1 MASSALRSPDAQY
14 LAAVERKE
22 ELARLRAQVQKRKSM
37 LVFGPEGVGKTR
49 LLLAFVQDQPFTLY
63 VPHIRSPRDL
73 MMALIQDL
81 RRLDKSDLRLPA
93 DANSLSTSSL
103 KGIVQR
109 ALVGFPF
116 VLVLDHLA
124 GPSRVVTGIIK
135 EFSDYGQRPIFFAAR
150 TPHMEDIGNL
160 QPMCA
165 DRSERS
171 EVRNFLPAVALEFAK
186 REAERTGLWASNL
199 ELALHSLVE
208 WSEGNPGSILQ
219 MLKMA
224 DLPRY
229 RMGDQIKAHVL
240 YLDYRM
246 GWRSPWRV

>member
-1 MASSALRSPDAQY
+1 MASSALPSPDAQY
-14 LAAVERKE
+14 LAAVDRTE
-22 ELARLRAQVQKRKSM
+22 ELARLRAQAQKRKSM

-49 LLLAFVQDQPFTLY
+49 LLLTFVQNQPFALY
-63 VPHIRSPRDL
+63 VSPIRSPRDL

-81 RRLDKSDLRLPA
+81 RRLDKRELRLPSN
-93 DANSLSTSSL
+93 ANSLSTSSL

-109 ALVGFPF
+109 ALAEFP
-116 VLVLDHLA
+116 VMLVLDHLA

-135 EFSDYGQRPIFFAAR
+135 EFSDYGRRPIYIAAR
-150 TPHMEDIGNL
+150 TPHMEDIGTL

-165 DRSERS
+165 DRSERL
-171 EVRNFLPAVALEFAK
+171 EIRNFGPAVALEFAK
-186 REAERTGLWASNL
+186 REAERTGLRASNL
-199 ELALHSLVE
+199 DSALHSLVE

-240 YLDYRM
+240 YLDFRM
-246 GWRSPWRV
+246 GRR

>member
-1 MASSALRSPDAQY
+1 
-14 LAAVERKE
+14 
-22 ELARLRAQVQKRKSM
+22 
-37 LVFGPEGVGKTR
+37 
-49 LLLAFVQDQPFTLY
+49 LLLTFVQNQPFALY
-63 VPHIRSPRDL
+63 VSPIRSPRDL

-81 RRLDKSDLRLPA
+81 RRLDKRELRLPSN
-93 DANSLSTSSL
+93 ANSLSTSSL

-109 ALVGFPF
+109 ALAEFP
-116 VLVLDHLA
+116 VMLVLDHLA

-135 EFSDYGQRPIFFAAR
+135 EFSDYGRRPIYFAAR
-150 TPHMEDIGNL
+150 TPHMEDIGTL

-165 DRSERS
+165 DRSERL
-171 EVRNFLPAVALEFAK
+171 EIRNFGPAVALEFAK
-186 REAERTGLWASNL
+186 REAERTGLRASNL
-199 ELALHSLVE
+199 DSALHSLVE

-240 YLDYRM
+240 YLDFRM
-246 GWRSPWRV
+246 GRR

>member
-1 MASSALRSPDAQY
+1 MASTALQSPDAHY
-14 LAAVERKE
+14 LAVVDRTE
-22 ELARLRAQVQKRKSM
+22 ELARLRAQAQKRKSM

-49 LLLAFVQDQPFTLY
+49 LLLAFVQNQPFALY
-63 VPHIRSPRDL
+63 VPQTRSPRDF
-73 MMALIQDL
+73 MMALVQDL
-81 RRLDKSDLRLPA
+81 RRLDERDLHLPP
-93 DANSLSTSSL
+93 DANSLSTSAL

-109 ALVGFPF
+109 ALVRFPF

-135 EFSDYGQRPIFFAAR
+135 EFSDYCQRPIILAAR

-165 DRSERS
+165 DRSERA
-171 EVRNFLPAVALEFAK
+171 EIRNFTPAVALEFAK
-186 REAERTGLWASNL
+186 REAERISLWASNL
-199 ELALHSLVE
+199 ESAMHSLVE
-208 WSEGNPGSILQ
+208 WSEGNPGAILQ

-224 DLPRY
+224 DFPRY

-246 GWRSPWRV
+246 GRR

>member
-1 MASSALRSPDAQY
+1 MASSALPSPDAQY
-14 LAAVERKE
+14 LAAVDRTE
-22 ELARLRAQVQKRKSM
+22 ELARLRAQAQKRKSM

-49 LLLAFVQDQPFTLY
+49 LLLTFVQNQPFALY
-63 VPHIRSPRDL
+63 VSPIRSPRDL

-81 RRLDKSDLRLPA
+81 RRLDKRELRLPSN
-93 DANSLSTSSL
+93 ANSLSTSSL

-109 ALVGFPF
+109 ALAEFP
-116 VLVLDHLA
+116 VMLVLDHLA

-135 EFSDYGQRPIFFAAR
+135 EFSDYGRRPIYFAAR
-150 TPHMEDIGNL
+150 TPHMEDIGTL

-165 DRSERS
+165 DRSERL
-171 EVRNFLPAVALEFAK
+171 EIRNFGPAVALEFAK
-186 REAERTGLWASNL
+186 REAERTGLRASNL
-199 ELALHSLVE
+199 DSALHSLVE

-240 YLDYRM
+240 YLDFRM
-246 GWRSPWRV
+246 GRR

>member
-1 MASSALRSPDAQY
+1 
-14 LAAVERKE
+14 
-22 ELARLRAQVQKRKSM
+22 
-37 LVFGPEGVGKTR
+37 
-49 LLLAFVQDQPFTLY
+49 
-63 VPHIRSPRDL
+63 

-81 RRLDKSDLRLPA
+81 RRLDKRELRLPSN
-93 DANSLSTSSL
+93 ANSLSTSSL

-109 ALVGFPF
+109 ALAEFP
-116 VLVLDHLA
+116 VMLVLDHLA

-135 EFSDYGQRPIFFAAR
+135 EFSDYGRRPIYFAAR
-150 TPHMEDIGNL
+150 TPHMEDIGTL

-165 DRSERS
+165 DRSERL
-171 EVRNFLPAVALEFAK
+171 EIRNFGPAVALEFAK
-186 REAERTGLWASNL
+186 REAERTGLRASNL
-199 ELALHSLVE
+199 DSALHSLVE

-240 YLDYRM
+240 YLDFRM
-246 GWRSPWRV
+246 GRR

>member
-1 MASSALRSPDAQY
+1 
-14 LAAVERKE
+14 
-22 ELARLRAQVQKRKSM
+22 M

-49 LLLAFVQDQPFTLY
+49 LLLTFVQNQPFALY
-63 VPHIRSPRDL
+63 VSPIRSPRDL

-81 RRLDKSDLRLPA
+81 RRLDKRELRLPSN
-93 DANSLSTSSL
+93 ANSLSTSSL

-109 ALVGFPF
+109 ALAEFP
-116 VLVLDHLA
+116 VMLVLDHLA

-135 EFSDYGQRPIFFAAR
+135 EFSDYGRRPIYIAAR
-150 TPHMEDIGNL
+150 TPHMEDIGTL

-165 DRSERS
+165 DRSERL
-171 EVRNFLPAVALEFAK
+171 EIRNFGPAVALEFAK
-186 REAERTGLWASNL
+186 REAERTGLRASNL
-199 ELALHSLVE
+199 ESALHSLVE

-240 YLDYRM
+240 YLDFRM
-246 GWRSPWRV
+246 GRR